1 MPQKDKNARAVQIV
15 WEKGKCLLEM
25 WLEMRM
31 AVNISW
37 TGHTETLT
45 GSMTF
50 LSVADTVS
58 QGGIG

>member
-1 MPQKDKNARAVQIV
+1 MPQKETKARAVQIV

-37 TGHTETLT
+37 TGRTETLT
-45 GSMTF
+45 GSMIF
-50 LSVADTVS
+50 LSVADTA
-58 QGGIG
+58 